1 MRYLQT
7 YKLFEARG
15 WKVIPDKVYNDAL
28 RQLRKESSI
37 DDVDE
42 LFSFIDYWMTVS
54 DLPSYNPEQVKKRL
68 DSYYSSPPSSDEE
81 WFPMW
86 TSDGDTVEY
95 IMNELSR
102 VYADSSFEINQQR
115 CHKCGRQF
123 TQTSRHNSFCSSR
136 CEEEYDKGMANY
148 WG

>member
-1 MRYLQT
+1 MKYLQT
-7 YKLFEARG
+7 YKLFEARS

-28 RQLRKESSI
+28 RQLREEGSI

-54 DLPSYNPEQVKKRL
+54 DLADYNPEQVKKRL
-68 DSYYSSPPSSDEE
+68 ESDYSSPPSSNEE

-86 TSDGDTVEY
+86 TSDEDTVEY

-102 VYADSSFEINQQR
+102 VYADSSFEVSQQN

-123 TQTSRHNSFCSSR
+123 TQTSRHQGFCSSS
-136 CEEEYDKGMANY
+136 CENEYDEGMKNY
-148 WG
+148 R